1 MKVPDDKEVGFS
13 SESEVDSKP
22 IVKSPLKR
30 EKSPSPV
37 NWSTPKHGQREE
49 KVARTAEPT
58 ELAQIKRK
66 TGDIKERTESGQKEI
81 KK

>member
-66 TGDIKERTESGQKEI
+66 TEDIKERTESGQKEI